1 MGRVNRLMER
11 RALRRAADQALLTS
25 LGNAAPSRAGGAPDQ
40 DFEYTRS
47 EPTESAAFRD
57 HEPTTEPIP
66 IVAQAVPDR
75 LDDHA
80 WDNGAVAADP
90 FGVPAPEFDAGELP
104 PEPADVYDLVPERP
118 GAPEWDDAGEMA
130 ATEQAVTGPPDDYG
144 WDARDDLPPKASSPA
159 PPLRA
164 RPLVEAAYVQPALDF
179 ARADYRDEAWYRT
192 KPAAAVLVAA
202 VIAAVL
208 CGGWLV
214 FRSPNTNAEQSNEAP
229 TSAPPAPSKA
239 APTAVSAPKPP
250 PAPPPPP
257 PPPPPPSAEPT
268 YSAPQRQYSPRYSE
282 PTTAEKPRVD
292 VTRAP
297 MSVAPVPKPVPG
309 SDSSI
314 PGNAPG
320 KEPRRR
326 GCFGFC

>member
-47 EPTESAAFRD
+47 ETTASAALRD

-66 IVAQAVPDR
+66 IVAQADR

-80 WDNGAVAADP
+80 WHNGEVAADP
-90 FGVPAPEFDAGELP
+90 VGVPAPEFDPGELP
-104 PEPADVYDLVPERP
+104 PEPADLYDLVPQRT
-118 GAPEWDDAGEMA
+118 GDPEWDDAGEMA
-130 ATEQAVTGPPDDYG
+130 ATEQTVTGPTDYYG
-144 WDARDDLPPKASSPA
+144 WAARDDVPPIASAPA
-159 PPLRA
+159 PPVRA
-164 RPLVEAAYVQPALDF
+164 RPLVAGAYVQPALDF
-179 ARADYRDEAWYRT
+179 ARADYRDQAWYRT

-214 FRSPNTNAEQSNEAP
+214 VRSPNSAAEQSNEAP

-239 APTAVSAPKPP
+239 VPTAVSAPKPP

-257 PPPPPPSAEPT
+257 PPPPPSPSPHT
-268 YSAPQRQYSPRYSE
+268 PRHNGSIRRA
-282 PTTAEKPRVD
+282 TASR
-292 VTRAP
+292 
-297 MSVAPVPKPVPG
+297 
-309 SDSSI
+309 
-314 PGNAPG
+314 
-320 KEPRRR
+320 PRRR
-326 GCFGFC
+326 SRGST